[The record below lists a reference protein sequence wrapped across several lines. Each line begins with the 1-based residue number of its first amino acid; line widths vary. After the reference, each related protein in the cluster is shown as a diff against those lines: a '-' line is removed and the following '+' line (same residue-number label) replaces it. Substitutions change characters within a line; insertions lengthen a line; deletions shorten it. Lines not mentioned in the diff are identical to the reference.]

1 MRRFRKSLFLFL
13 CLSSQ
18 NLDAQDFRG
27 WPNFDSVPDTVKNPK
42 TAPKTSR
49 VYPATTKKN
58 PRDQKEQVMW
68 LPWKDLH
75 TYRYRTGR
83 RYAGN
88 GNWERYIVFQSREN
102 LRISEISYGSVKASD
117 VLLSPSNPVA
127 QIVLVSPSTSYWK
140 WKASLTSPPKDTEHQ

>member
-42 TAPKTSR
+42 AAPKASR
-49 VYPATTKKN
+49 H
-58 PRDQKEQVMW
+58 QQEQITW
-68 LPWKDLH
+68 LPWNDLR

-88 GNWERYIVFQSREN
+88 GKWERYIVFQSREN

>member
-42 TAPKTSR
+42 TAPKASR
-49 VYPATTKKN
+49 V
-58 PRDQKEQVMW
+58 QKEQITW
-68 LPWKDLH
+68 LPWKDLG

-127 QIVLVSPSTSYWK
+127 QIVLASPSTSYWK